1 MRKLII
7 GFAWL
12 SPFVAI
18 ILWPHAPAIGIVV
31 VAISHALWLY
41 PTLRPNVQWFGPVV
55 TRFET
60 DRREIWLT
68 IDDGPTGDTPAILDA
83 LAKLNTKV
91 TFFLKGALASQNP
104 DSVRSILAAGHAVGN
119 HSYSHPSATFWCLP
133 PPQIAGEI
141 DGCNAVLGMQRYFR
155 APVGMKNPAVHP
167 LLAGRNMRLIGWSV
181 RGFDTVIDDPARISA
196 RITSGARSGAIVVL
210 HQGRTHSLR
219 CIERVIQDLQRDGYA
234 FVIPDDARLKT
245 NR

>member
-1 MRKLII
+1 MRKVIV

-18 ILWPHAPAIGIVV
+18 ILWPHAPAIGIAV

-41 PTLRPNVQWFGPVV
+41 PTLRPNVQWLGPVV

-60 DRREIWLT
+60 DRREVWLT
-68 IDDGPTGDTPAILDA
+68 IDDGPTDDTVAILEM
-83 LAKLNTKV
+83 LSRLNAKA
-91 TFFLKGALASQNP
+91 TFFLKGAFARQKP
-104 DSVRSILAAGHAVGN
+104 DLVRSILAGGHAIGN

-133 PPQIAGEI
+133 VPQIAAEI
-141 DGCNAVLGMQRYFR
+141 DQCNAVLGAQRYFR

-167 LLAGRNMRLIGWSV
+167 LLAERKMRLIGWSI
-181 RGFDTVIDDPARISA
+181 RAFDTVTDDPARVAA
-196 RITSGARSGAIVVL
+196 RIASGTRPGAIIVL
-210 HQGRTHSLR
+210 HQGRSHSLA
-219 CIERVIQDLQRDGYA
+219 CIDRVIQDLEKDGYA
-234 FVIPDDARLKT
+234 FVIPADDRLKA